1 MLQHRLHVTI
11 PFKDD
16 ALSLIFVEVQLV
28 LQRSGI
34 FRSHHLHTL
43 RCNTLELLKLAIM
56 NLQSGDTLDLSH
68 WCKSPTSIEFPAIC
82 AVVSM
87 GRYGLACARK
97 GLPGDCEA
105 RRLRERAA
113 HRRSG
118 STERRQPT

>member
-56 NLQSGDTLDLSH
+56 NLQSGDTLDLIH
-68 WCKSPTSIEFPAIC
+68 RCESPTSIEFPATV
-82 AVVSM
+82 AVISIT
-87 GRYGLACARK
+87 GFTGSRAPSASRRGKHRRHPAP
-97 GLPGDCEA
+97 GLP
-105 RRLRERAA
+105 
-113 HRRSG
+113 
-118 STERRQPT
+118 P

>member
-56 NLQSGDTLDLSH
+56 NLQSGDTLDLIH
-68 WCKSPTSIEFPAIC
+68 WCKSPTSIEFPATV
-82 AVVSM
+82 AVISISDFT
-87 GRYGLACARK
+87 GSRAPA
-97 GLPGDCEA
+97 A
-105 RRLRERAA
+105 SRR
-113 HRRSG
+113 
-118 STERRQPT
+118 

>member
-56 NLQSGDTLDLSH
+56 NLQSGDTLDLIH
-68 WCKSPTSIEFPAIC
+68 WCKSPTRITGRLRSPPASRARC
-82 AVVSM
+82 ASAI
-87 GRYGLACARK
+87 GFYGVTPADVD
-97 GLPGDCEA
+97 PA
-105 RRLRERAA
+105 RRSCSPSSL
-113 HRRSG
+113 
-118 STERRQPT
+118 